1 MRAFVAAT
9 VVAGTLGSAWAAA
22 PEAGQAPEPTN
33 QKPRSTTGATPARHW
48 YQGPGRVAFTV
59 GHLALEQEDWKTA
72 KSKMAEALALDADQ
86 PQANVRT
93 YGGWIKP
100 YLPSYYLALA
110 RCRVDHC
117 SENMVEVLTLIRD
130 AGSELLKRHRADCQ
144 SQARC
149 AAPTPAHQ
157 GSSDPP

>member
-1 MRAFVAAT
+1 MRTLVAAS
-9 VVAGTLGSAWAAA
+9 VMAGTLMGPARASA
-22 PEAGQAPEPTN
+22 PEAPPSPEPTT

-48 YQGPGRVAFTV
+48 YQGPGRLAFTV

-72 KSKMAEALALDADQ
+72 KSKMTEALALDPDQ
-86 PQANVRT
+86 PEANVRT

-117 SENMVEVLTLIRD
+117 SENMDEVLTLIRD
-130 AGSELLKRHRADCQ
+130 AGSDLLKRHRADCQ
-144 SQARC
+144 NQARC
-149 AAPTPAHQ
+149 AAQAPQ
-157 GSSDPP
+157 SSPDPP